1 MRAHFYPEGGWG
13 WLVCAAG
20 FLALLLTTGMQL
32 AFGLLHLYA
41 ARHLGEVHLMDI
53 GTSSVRIAEPFFQQ
67 CTKIVRILRRFR
79 TAEYSPPLSDSL
91 RKMSVIL
98 IVEYHSIPVVNIVPD
113 NVKLSPSIYSIFNII
128 SSLGIGLYN

>member
-41 ARHLGEVHLMDI
+41 ARQFGEVHLMDI
-53 GTSSVRIAEPFFQQ
+53 GMSASITILFFQY
-67 CTKIVRILRRFR
+67 TKMVRILQRR
-79 TAEYSPPLSDSL
+79 
-91 RKMSVIL
+91 
-98 IVEYHSIPVVNIVPD
+98 
-113 NVKLSPSIYSIFNII
+113 
-128 SSLGIGLYN
+128 

>member
-41 ARHLGEVHLMDI
+41 ARHLGELHLMDI
-53 GTSSVRIAEPFFQQ
+53 GKVNQFAFITILFFRYIHKSSNTRCVRITEYFSNRNELKYSSFN
-67 CTKIVRILRRFR
+67 RIFIAKYRNTLLGITLR
-79 TAEYSPPLSDSL
+79 
-91 RKMSVIL
+91 
-98 IVEYHSIPVVNIVPD
+98 NIVFIPKF
-113 NVKLSPSIYSIFNII
+113 VTKSLHNIE
-128 SSLGIGLYN
+128 L

>member
-1 MRAHFYPEGGWG
+1 MQYYTPTHCVEGQNGTYTPHRGSSYHGDTRLRYVDTDETMGGNTNWVLGDLRNLHRCVPAFRRPGIDVAGMRAHFYPEGGWG

-53 GTSSVRIAEPFFQQ
+53 A
-67 CTKIVRILRRFR
+67 
-79 TAEYSPPLSDSL
+79 TAWCWARVLAS
-91 RKMSVIL
+91 
-98 IVEYHSIPVVNIVPD
+98 
-113 NVKLSPSIYSIFNII
+113 
-128 SSLGIGLYN
+128 